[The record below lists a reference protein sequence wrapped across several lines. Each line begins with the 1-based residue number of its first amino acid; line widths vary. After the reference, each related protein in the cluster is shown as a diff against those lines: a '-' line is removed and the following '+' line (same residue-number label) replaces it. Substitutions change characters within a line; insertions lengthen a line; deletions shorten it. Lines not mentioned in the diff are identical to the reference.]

1 MKKKSIGKDYIS
13 IPFSLI
19 KAQVITEE
27 ISRSPQTLSVMEQRK
42 IWKCIGRIYFFNE
55 VISYPVQLKG
65 EEEKKNEFPINN
77 T

>member
-1 MKKKSIGKDYIS
+1 MINYVTSNKDKSQSGMKRKSIGKDYIS

-42 IWKCIGRIYFFNE
+42 I
-55 VISYPVQLKG
+55 
-65 EEEKKNEFPINN
+65 
-77 T
+77 